1 MPARWRKEKRRRGR
15 RFGKDSV
22 LQFYSRLE
30 GRRAKKWLD
39 EKRGQGN
46 WNPLEGQKSLQSTL
60 NWFGDL
66 ATTLRR

>member
-1 MPARWRKEKRRRGR
+1 M
-15 RFGKDSV
+15 

-39 EKRGQGN
+39 EKKGQGN
-46 WNPLEGQKSLQSTL
+46 WNPLEGQKSLQPTL
-60 NWFGDL
+60 NWFGGL